1 MESIP
6 PFLLRRFFSVGGR
19 HILYTKGVAYICLLA
34 VIVET
39 ICQPISEQYIDKRN
53 GQIRDKI
60 STENMTTE
68 SAFGK

>member
-1 MESIP
+1 M
-6 PFLLRRFFSVGGR
+6 GR
-19 HILYTKGVAYICLLA
+19 SPACKPLA

-39 ICQPISEQYIDKRN
+39 TCQPISEQYIDKRN

-68 SAFGK
+68 SQPENDYKDYITENGC